1 MTVRELEQKRI
12 QYSLLCGAYTGPT
25 KVERK
30 TQHKIEHCAV
40 CQECLFGAT
49 AKIRRIPDKKVRAVM
64 TELLEL
70 LYLNRA
76 DNAIELLHF
85 TDIIE
90 QMNDWRLQNGTR
102 R

>member
-1 MTVRELEQKRI
+1 M
-12 QYSLLCGAYTGPT
+12 
-25 KVERK
+25 
-30 TQHKIEHCAV
+30 
-40 CQECLFGAT
+40 FGAT